1 MKLGQW
7 FCSLLGIKKRS
18 FYVGTLYFTIT
29 KESPYYRSG
38 GDILNNV
45 HFEFLGFYFA
55 SRLIKRKTKSGFRKD
70 QKLIKV
76 FESTCG
82 VKVGNYKV
90 NDSSENTYDDWTLS
104 DAVVTPISKR
114 LVGTLDDCY
123 WMLEK
128 SVVAC
133 DEFPSAGYSIKDNTW
148 IGWSHRAKAA
158 FKKGDRLFDEKY
170 KPVDSDYTKEEWTK
184 YSIAYQKSL
193 NSAIDELDR
202 KWIIEDGIAHVIPF
216 KQRGPKIIE
225 TNQEA
230 KQAAINFSKYV
241 S

>member
-7 FCSLLGIKKRS
+7 FCSLMGIKRRS
-18 FYVGTLYFTIT
+18 FYVGNLYFTIT
-29 KESPYYRSG
+29 TESPYYRSG

-45 HFEFLGFYFA
+45 HFELFGFYFA
-55 SRLIKRKTKSGFRKD
+55 SRLVKRKTKRGFRKD
-70 QKLIKV
+70 QKLIRV

-82 VKVGNYKV
+82 VKVGNYQLK
-90 NDSSENTYDDWTLS
+90 DASQNTYDDWTLP
-104 DAVVTPISKR
+104 DAVLTPTTNKF
-114 LVGTLDDCY
+114 VGTLDDCY
-123 WMLEK
+123 WLLEK
-128 SVVAC
+128 SVVVCNDFA
-133 DEFPSAGYSIKDNTW
+133 SAGYSLTDNAW

-170 KPVDSDYTKEEWTK
+170 KPVESDYTEEEWTK
-184 YSIAYQKSL
+184 FSLAYQKSL
-193 NSAIDELDR
+193 NAAVDELDR
-202 KWIIEDGIAHVIPF
+202 KWIIEDGISYVIPF

-225 TNQEA
+225 TNNEA